1 MRRTHYFA
9 LLLCLFFVVPL
20 LAHHIKP
27 GTTRTLPVTT
37 SSPKARDLY
46 QRAIEDYA
54 NFYLERANIGWRSA
68 IEADP
73 NFALAYAWIAFNSHN
88 PDEAVWARGRAKALA
103 PKATPGEQLM
113 IQWITNVQEGNYLA
127 GIAALNDLLEMYPK
141 DPLLFDVAG
150 NWIMER
156 SSHERAEKLLEHAL
170 TLDKNYAPALNDLAY
185 CYAQEREFDKAIAA
199 MDRYV
204 AVLPRQPNP
213 QDSYAE
219 IVRMSGN
226 YDAALEHYRAA
237 LKLDPEFVSSQVGIA
252 DTYALMGDQS
262 QARLEYD
269 KALAMATTEGDRLD
283 YRLQRD
289 QTWVRENNF
298 TGADKA
304 FTATAEKA
312 HATGLDLEEAKAY
325 RMMSLYQTDDA
336 IALKDL
342 QLAED
347 ALGHSANLAQS
358 EHDEEKARI
367 LRYRTAR
374 AIQAGQKD
382 LAEQSVK
389 QLETMAAANRD
400 ERIQSSYHGAAG
412 TWLMSQQKTDDAI
425 SQLEEDMDNPYSL
438 ELLSRAYASAGSTDK
453 RHEVEVR
460 LRAMNTPTM
469 EQALVVPAAR
479 SRRPEGE

>member
-1 MRRTHYFA
+1 MRPIRHFA
-9 LLLCLFFVVPL
+9 LLLCLFSVAPL
-20 LAHHIKP
+20 SAHHIKP
-27 GTTRTLPVTT
+27 GTTKTLPVTT

-46 QRAIEDYA
+46 QRAMEDYA
-54 NFYLERANIGWRSA
+54 NYYLERANVGWRAA

-73 NFALAYAWIAFNSHN
+73 NFALAYAWLAFNSRN
-88 PDEAVWARGRAKALA
+88 PEESAWARGKAKSLISS
-103 PKATPGEQLM
+103 ATPGEKLM
-113 IQWITNVQEGNYLA
+113 IQWMVNVQEGNYLA
-127 GIAALNDLLEMYPK
+127 GIAALNDLLEMYPR

-170 TLDKNYAPALNDLAY
+170 SLDKNYAPALNDLAY

-204 AVLPRQPNP
+204 ALLPREPNP

-226 YDAALEHYRAA
+226 YDSALEHYRAA

-252 DTYALMGDQS
+252 DTYALMGDES

-269 KALAMATTEGDRLD
+269 KALAMAITDRDRLD

-289 QTWVRENNF
+289 QTWVRDNNF
-298 TGADKA
+298 AGADKA
-304 FTATAEKA
+304 FAATAEKA
-312 HATGLDLEEAKAY
+312 HATGLDLEEAQAY
-325 RMMSLYQTDDA
+325 RMMSMYQTDDA

-347 ALGHSANLAQS
+347 ALGHSANLTRS
-358 EHDEEKARI
+358 DREEEKARI
-367 LRYRTAR
+367 LRYRTTR
-374 AIQAGQKD
+374 ALHAGQKD
-382 LAEQSVK
+382 LAEQTVK
-389 QLETMAAANRD
+389 QLETMAATNSD
-400 ERIQSSYHGAAG
+400 QRIQSSYHGAAG
-412 TWLMSQQKTDDAI
+412 AWLMSQQKTDEAI
-425 SQLEEDMDNPYSL
+425 SHLEEDMDNPFSL
-438 ELLSRAYASAGSTDK
+438 ELLSHAYELTGATDK
-453 RHEVEVR
+453 RHEVEVK
-460 LRAMNTPTM
+460 LRAMNTPTL